1 VQWEATPPARLVKSA
16 LPPAWL
22 PLCVI
27 RSRMAQ
33 IDALYTVISST
44 ARGMRLPNGR
54 ALEPLQAKCGTGP
67 QWMLV

>member
-1 VQWEATPPARLVKSA
+1 
-16 LPPAWL
+16 
-22 PLCVI
+22 
-27 RSRMAQ
+27 MAQ